1 MKCTTM
7 CDYAMVMGGA
17 FIATLILRFAF
28 VEGYK
33 IPSESMIPT
42 LLVGDNVLAN
52 KFVYGLNIP
61 FFNRKILI
69 LSSPHKGDIIVFR
82 SPEDPHKDLI
92 KRVIAVE
99 GDSIEE
105 RNKQIF
111 VDGKPTDEPY
121 VQHTD
126 SFLEDPRDDFSP
138 YVIPRGKLFTMGDN
152 RDESNDSRFFGF
164 VDVKDV
170 EGKAFLLYWSWDSEK
185 HLPRFGRIGHFLA
198 NK

>member
-1 MKCTTM
+1 MW
-7 CDYAMVMGGA
+7 DYAMVMGGA
-17 FIATLILRFAF
+17 FIATLILRSAF
-28 VEGYK
+28 VEAYK

-69 LSSPHKGDIIVFR
+69 LSSLHKGDIIVFR

-111 VDGKPTDEPY
+111 VNGKPADEPY

-126 SFLEDPRDDFSP
+126 SFLEDPRDDFGP
-138 YVIPRGKLFTMGDN
+138 YVVPRGKLFTMGDN

-164 VDVKDV
+164 VDVKDI

-185 HLPRFGRIGHFLA
+185 HLPRFGRIGHFLV